1 MRPATCYEA
10 GVIVRATLL
19 LVGLAATVAVAAPTP
34 AANGAHALV
43 LGVAQ
48 DGGVPHIGC
57 RQELCATARRDPAR
71 RVAVASLGL
80 VDEATGERFLIDA
93 TPDLESQLERLNAG
107 RETERRRPVAGVLLT
122 HAHVGHYAGMMLFG
136 REALGADRVAVHAT
150 PAMAGF
156 LRANGPWSQLVA
168 QRQIELHERAP
179 GEEFALGRF
188 RVTPLKVPH
197 RDEFSDTVGYR
208 VRGPGGSLL
217 YVPDVD
223 KWEKWERRLEDEVR
237 AVDVALLDA
246 TFFDAQEI
254 PGRAI
259 ADIPHPLVGE
269 TLDRLAA
276 AGLASRVVLI
286 HLNHTNRLLWD
297 PAAARAVEGRGA
309 RVARTGDRFP
319 L

>member
-1 MRPATCYEA
+1 M
-10 GVIVRATLL
+10 IVRATLL

-34 AANGAHALV
+34 AATGAHALV

-107 RETERRRPVAGVLLT
+107 RETERRRPVDGVLLT
-122 HAHVGHYAGMMLFG
+122 HAHVGHYAGLMLFG

-150 PAMAGF
+150 PGMAAF
-156 LRANGPWSQLVA
+156 LRANGPWSQLVE
-168 QRQIELHERAP
+168 QRQVELHERPP

-208 VRGPGGSLL
+208 VRGPRGSLL

-276 AGLASRVVLI
+276 AGLASRLVLV
-286 HLNHTNRLLWD
+286 HFNHTNRLLWD
-297 PAAARAVEGRGA
+297 AGAVRAVEASGA
-309 RVARTGDRFP
+309 RVARSGDRFP